1 MIFLRSGLFNILF
14 FAWTAFLL
22 LTLWLGMLLPPA
34 IFRYGLKLW
43 PQGTF
48 ALMKIAGMSFEVR
61 GLENIPDK
69 PVVYAVKHQSVWETG
84 FFLWHH
90 QDTAYIMKSELL
102 RIPFWGWYIK
112 KSAQVIVERTGGAGA
127 MRSMIQ
133 KCKAIIED
141 NRSIVIFP
149 EGTRM
154 PSGSI
159 GTFHPGVAAIYTQ
172 MEATVVPVALNS
184 GLYWPRRKFLKKPG
198 NIVLE
203 FLPPIEPGMRRK
215 EFMIELQNRIK
226 TATEKL
232 EKEAGFVGINK

>member
-1 MIFLRSGLFNILF
+1 MRVHQ
-14 FAWTAFLL
+14 LL
-22 LTLWLGMLLPPA
+22 LAAALLAAAPLTA
-34 IFRYGLKLW
+34 QDQLVAQALKKMVRD
-43 PQGTF
+43 TEDR
-48 ALMKIAGMSFEVR
+48 IAR
-61 GLENIPDK
+61 G
-69 PVVYAVKHQSVWETG
+69 
-84 FFLWHH
+84 
-90 QDTAYIMKSELL
+90 
-102 RIPFWGWYIK
+102 R
-112 KSAQVIVERTGGAGA
+112 QV
-127 MRSMIQ
+127 
-133 KCKAIIED
+133 
-141 NRSIVIFP
+141 VIFP